1 MKSMTGYGYKE
12 WQDDSLFLSVEI
24 KGYNNRFLET
34 FVNLPPFFASMEMK
48 IKEMTAESCRRGK
61 VEINIRL
68 KELNSDME
76 VSINLGAAKA
86 YYEAMHTLCKS
97 LKLTSPL
104 GRKEKPSLKDL
115 LSLEGILQIDKKRDN
130 EKYWLALEPLVK
142 DALFQFNTERER
154 EGNHTK
160 KDILFH
166 LDTIAKSREI
176 ILGFAPQI
184 EKDIAE
190 NLRAKIAEYISE
202 KIDENRIL
210 QETAILLMKYTIS
223 EELSRLDA
231 HLKEFHEEL
240 ERNPAPGKKL
250 DFLSQE
256 INREIN
262 TIGSKSPVLE
272 VNREVVSMKD
282 ALENIREQLRNVE

>member
-1 MKSMTGYGYKE
+1 MKSMTGYGYCE
-12 WQDDSLFLSVEI
+12 WQNDSLFLSVEI
-24 KGYNNRFLET
+24 KGYNSRFLET
-34 FVNLPPFFASMEMK
+34 FVNLPPFLASLESKMK
-48 IKEMTAESCRRGK
+48 ELVTESCRRGK

-68 KELNSDME
+68 KELNSDIE
-76 VSINLGAAKA
+76 VSINMGAAKA
-86 YYEAMHTLCKS
+86 YYEAMETLS
-97 LKLTSPL
+97 ENLKL
-104 GRKEKPSLKDL
+104 KDKPELKDL
-115 LSLEGILQIDKKRDN
+115 LSLDGVLQIDKKRDN
-130 EKYWLALEPLVK
+130 EKYWLALEPLLK
-142 DALFQFNTERER
+142 DALAQFNTERER
-154 EGNHTK
+154 EGKHTQD
-160 KDILFH
+160 DILFH
-166 LDTIAKSREI
+166 LDAIRKSREI
-176 ILGFAPQI
+176 IVGFAPQL

-190 NLRAKIAEYISE
+190 NLRAKIAEYLSDN
-202 KIDENRIL
+202 IDENRIL

-231 HLKEFHEEL
+231 HLKEFREEI

-272 VNREVVSMKD
+272 VNRCVVSMKD

>member
-1 MKSMTGYGYKE
+1 MTGYGYKE
-12 WQDDSLFLSVEI
+12 WQNDSLFLSVEI
-24 KGYNNRFLET
+24 KGYNNRFLEV
-34 FVNLPPFFASMEMK
+34 FVNLPPFLASIELK
-48 IKEMTAESCRRGK
+48 IKELTAEFCRRGK

-76 VSINLGAAKA
+76 VSINWGAAEAYHKA
-86 YYEAMHTLCKS
+86 IETLARNFK
-97 LKLTSPL
+97 LKD
-104 GRKEKPSLKDL
+104 KPGLKDL
-115 LSLEGILQIDKKRDN
+115 LALEGILQIDKKRDN
-130 EKYWLALEPLVK
+130 EKYWLSLEPLVK
-142 DALFQFNTERER
+142 GALEQFNIERQR

-160 KDILFH
+160 DDIVSH
-166 LDTIAKSREI
+166 LDSIRKSQCI
-176 ILGFAPQI
+176 IQGYAPQL
-184 EKDIAE
+184 EKDITE
-190 NLRAKIAEYISE
+190 NLRAKINEYLSD

-231 HLKEFHEEL
+231 HLTEFREEL

>member
-1 MKSMTGYGYKE
+1 MTGYGYKE
-12 WQDDSLFLSVEI
+12 WQNDSLFLSVEI
-24 KGYNNRFLET
+24 KGYNSRFLET
-34 FVNLPPFFASMEMK
+34 FVNLPPFLSSIESK
-48 IKEMTAESCRRGK
+48 IKELTAESCKRGK
-61 VEINIRL
+61 VEINVRL

-86 YYEAMHTLCKS
+86 YYEAMETLS
-97 LKLTSPL
+97 QTLKMND
-104 GRKEKPSLKDL
+104 KPSLKDL
-115 LSLEGILQIDKKRDN
+115 LALDGVLQIDKKRDN

-142 DALFQFNTERER
+142 DALSQFDTERER

-160 KDILFH
+160 DDIFFH
-166 LDTIAKSREI
+166 LDSISKSREVI
-176 ILGFAPQI
+176 QSYAPQL
-184 EKDIAE
+184 EKDIEE
-190 NLRAKIAEYISE
+190 NLRAKIEEYLSE

-231 HLKEFHEEL
+231 HLKEFREEL

-272 VNREVVSMKD
+272 VNRCVVSMKD

>member
-1 MKSMTGYGYKE
+1 MTGYGYKE
-12 WQDDSLFLSVEI
+12 WQDNSLFLSVEI
-24 KGYNNRFLET
+24 KGYNNRFLEV
-34 FVNLPPFFASMEMK
+34 FVTLPPFLASIEMK
-48 IKEMTAESCRRGK
+48 IKEMAAEYCRRGK
-61 VEINIRL
+61 VEVNIRL
-68 KELNSDME
+68 RELNSDME

-86 YYEAMHTLCKS
+86 YYEAMETLS
-97 LKLTSPL
+97 ENLKLID
-104 GRKEKPSLKDL
+104 KPGLKDL
-115 LSLEGILQIDKKRDN
+115 LSLEGIFQIDKKRDN

-142 DALFQFNTERER
+142 EALSQFNMERER

-160 KDILFH
+160 ADILFH
-166 LDTIAKSREI
+166 LDSISKSREM
-176 ILGFAPQI
+176 ILGFVPQL
-184 EKDIAE
+184 EKDIQE
-190 NLRAKIAEYISE
+190 NLRTKIEEYLSE

-231 HLKEFHEEL
+231 HLKEFREEL

>member
-12 WQDDSLFLSVEI
+12 WQDDSLFLSAEI

-34 FVNLPPFFASMEMK
+34 FVNLPPFLASIESK
-48 IKEMTAESCRRGK
+48 IKELVTESCRRGK

-86 YYEAMHTLCKS
+86 YYEAMKTLS
-97 LKLTSPL
+97 ETLKL
-104 GRKEKPSLKDL
+104 KDKPDLQHLFSLD
-115 LSLEGILQIDKKRDN
+115 GVLQIDKKRDN
-130 EKYWLALEPLVK
+130 QKYWLALEPLVK
-142 DALFQFNTERER
+142 EALDQFNTERQR
-154 EGNHTK
+154 EGNHTMD
-160 KDILFH
+160 DILHH
-166 LDTIAKSREI
+166 LNVIEKSLEI
-176 ILGFAPQI
+176 IQSRAPQL
-184 EKDIAE
+184 EKDISE
-190 NLRAKIAEYISE
+190 NLRTKIGEYLADNV
-202 KIDENRIL
+202 DENRIL

-231 HLKEFHEEL
+231 HLKEFRGEL
-240 ERNPAPGKKL
+240 EKNPAPGKKL

>member
-12 WQDDSLFLSVEI
+12 WQDDSLFLSAEI

-34 FVNLPPFFASMEMK
+34 FVNLPPFLASIESK
-48 IKEMTAESCRRGK
+48 IKELVTASCRRGK

-86 YYEAMHTLCKS
+86 YYEAMKTLS
-97 LKLTSPL
+97 EALKL
-104 GRKEKPSLKDL
+104 KDKPDLQNL
-115 LSLEGILQIDKKRDN
+115 LSLDGVLQIDKKRDN
-130 EKYWLALEPLVK
+130 QKYWLALEPLLK
-142 DALFQFNTERER
+142 EALDQFNAERQR
-154 EGNHTK
+154 EGNHTRD
-160 KDILFH
+160 DILHH
-166 LDTIAKSREI
+166 LNIIEKSLEI
-176 ILGFAPQI
+176 IQSRAPQL
-184 EKDIAE
+184 EKDISE
-190 NLRAKIAEYISE
+190 NLRTKIGEYLADNV
-202 KIDENRIL
+202 DENRIL

-231 HLKEFHEEL
+231 HLKEFRGEL

>member
-24 KGYNNRFLET
+24 KGYNSRFLEI
-34 FVNLPPFFASMEMK
+34 FVNIPPFLSSIELK
-48 IKEMTAESCRRGK
+48 IKELASEYCRRGK

-68 KELNSDME
+68 KELDSDME
-76 VSINLGAAKA
+76 VSINLGAARA
-86 YYEAMHTLCKS
+86 YYKAMETLS
-97 LKLTSPL
+97 DNLKL
-104 GRKEKPSLKDL
+104 KDKPALKDL
-115 LSLEGILQIDKKRDN
+115 LALEGILQIDKKRDN
-130 EKYWLALEPLVK
+130 EKYWLSLEPLVK
-142 DALFQFNTERER
+142 EALAQFNTERQR

-160 KDILFH
+160 DDILFH
-166 LDTIAKSREI
+166 LDAIGQSRKI
-176 ILGFAPQI
+176 IQSYTPQL
-184 EKDIAE
+184 EKDIEE
-190 NLRAKIAEYISE
+190 NLRAKIAEYLSE
-202 KIDENRIL
+202 KIDESRIL

-223 EELSRLDA
+223 EELSRLGA
-231 HLKEFHEEL
+231 HLTEFRGEL

-262 TIGSKSPVLE
+262 TIGSKSPLLE